1 MVRFASN
8 LNPTGVGNDLGVNAY
23 ALAEAR
29 SNGDLARTL
38 ILCGCPENIARQAA
52 KREELRKVFK
62 PQTREDH
69 ELLEK
74 AVRTSLEV
82 EADSKRGANG

>member
-1 MVRFASN
+1 MARFVSN
-8 LNPTGVGNDLGVNAY
+8 LNPAGVGNDLGVNAY
-23 ALAEAR
+23 AVAEAR
-29 SNGDLARTL
+29 SSGDLARAL
-38 ILCGCPENIARQAA
+38 ILCGCPEDIARQAA
-52 KREELRKVFK
+52 KREELRKMFK

-82 EADSKRGANG
+82 EADARRGINR